1 MAEMRPAGLTE
12 DGTALRLTDQ
22 DGGEHTLPL
31 TDEVRS
37 LVAGD
42 SGSDSPAADDD
53 RAASAEDA
61 GEGRERS
68 DQDRDAS
75 SAADSSSA
83 SPEDSSGTTTA
94 PSSASSETAASGGS
108 RDAAARAAVGLP
120 RFGASTRPGADA
132 ADEVPAQQVSPREI
146 QTRIRAG
153 ATAEEVV
160 EATGASLARVRIFEY
175 PVLAERAWIAQQV
188 QQLEV
193 WVGGPDLYSST
204 VEDGGP
210 STLGE
215 LVSHRLQ
222 ELGLDADAVRWDAWR
237 EGPGPW
243 TVVADF
249 GIEGLRS
256 KPTQEQ
262 PPARFA
268 FRQGAKHVDHVNR
281 WAQLLADAETWNI
294 SGGGKDDE
302 TPFDVE
308 AGDGP
313 ERPAAEPTALR
324 PDAAPDP
331 DEELLDILRARRGQR
346 LGADEESDDALAL
359 MLTRDETPT
368 PQQPVKPT
376 LAAADDTGAG
386 SAPSAADQTEY
397 LWDDEDGGQDGP
409 LASVH
414 AFRTADAERGAAD
427 DAGRAGSRDEDTA
440 EDAPAPDDAPA
451 ADADH
456 DHDVAGPDAAEAADP
471 SPTGPSADRE
481 SQDDRSPAA
490 SGTRADA
497 PATHEA
503 DDVQDADADSEDAD
517 SAAPGRPQPT
527 AGRGTSRGRIAD
539 VLIKDTSA
547 QKPGAEKKTTR
558 SKSTNRRASVPSW
571 DEIVFGRK
579 ND

>member
-12 DGTALRLTDQ
+12 DGTALRLSDQ

-42 SGSDSPAADDD
+42 SGSDSPAQDD
-53 RAASAEDA
+53 SAEQAD
-61 GEGRERS
+61 EGQETS
-68 DQDRDAS
+68 EQ
-75 SAADSSSA
+75 DSSSD
-83 SPEDSSGTTTA
+83 SPSDSPGTTTA
-94 PSSASSETAASGGS
+94 PASASTGASASGGS
-108 RDAAARAAVGLP
+108 ARGDSRDDSARAAVGLP
-120 RFGASTRPGADA
+120 RHGASTRPGADA
-132 ADEVPAQQVSPREI
+132 ADEAPTRQVSPREI

-153 ATAEEVV
+153 ATAEQVA
-160 EATGASLARVRIFEY
+160 EATGASLARVRVFEY

-222 ELGLDADAVRWDAWR
+222 ELGLDADAVTWDAWR

-249 GIEGLRS
+249 GLEGMRS

-294 SGGGKDDE
+294 SSGGAKEDE

-308 AGDGP
+308 AGDEA
-313 ERPAAEPTALR
+313 ERPAAEPTALH

-331 DEELLDILRARRGQR
+331 DEELLDILRARRGRR
-346 LGADEESDDALAL
+346 LGTDEESDDALAL
-359 MLTRDETPT
+359 MLTRDETPV
-368 PQQPVKPT
+368 PQQPTKPT

-386 SAPSAADQTEY
+386 SAASTDQTEY
-397 LWDDEDGGQDGP
+397 LWDDEDGGDDGA

-414 AFRTADAERGAAD
+414 AFRTADAASGDADDGDQTDGDTGHNEGQDHAAD
-427 DAGRAGSRDEDTA
+427 WQDSDEDAAPQDRGDDGRAA
-440 EDAPAPDDAPA
+440 ETGAP
-451 ADADH
+451 
-456 DHDVAGPDAAEAADP
+456 E
-471 SPTGPSADRE
+471 STGPETTTS
-481 SQDDRSPAA
+481 
-490 SGTRADA
+490 TRADA
-497 PATHEA
+497 PATHK
-503 DDVQDADADSEDAD
+503 ADAEQDTAAESEDGGD
-517 SAAPGRPQPT
+517 GDGQDTAASGRTQPT

-547 QKPGAEKKTTR
+547 PKPAAEKKTTR
-558 SKSTNRRASVPSW
+558 SKSANRRASVPSW

>member
-12 DGTALRLTDQ
+12 DGAALRLTDQ

-37 LVAGD
+37 LVAG
-42 SGSDSPAADDD
+42 G
-53 RAASAEDA
+53 
-61 GEGRERS
+61 
-68 DQDRDAS
+68 DQA
-75 SAADSSSA
+75 
-83 SPEDSSGTTTA
+83 
-94 PSSASSETAASGGS
+94 SETAAPGGS
-108 RDAAARAAVGLP
+108 EPRTEDAASAPQVPSSGQGDDGQDVSASAVASASDPSAGGSGTAP
-120 RFGASTRPGADA
+120 GTTPSRPGPSTRPGADA
-132 ADEVPAQQVSPREI
+132 ADEVPAAQVSPREI
-146 QTRIRAG
+146 QSRIRAG
-153 ATAEEVV
+153 ATAEQVA
-160 EATGASLARVRIFEY
+160 EATGASLARVRVFEY

-222 ELGLDADAVRWDAWR
+222 ELGLDADAVTWDAWR

-249 GIEGLRS
+249 GLEGLRS
-256 KPTQEQ
+256 APTREQ

-281 WAQLLADAETWNI
+281 WAQLLADAQSWNI
-294 SGGGKDDE
+294 GGGRPGEDQA
-302 TPFDVE
+302 PFDVE
-308 AGDGP
+308 AGDEA
-313 ERPAAEPTALR
+313 ERPAAEPRALH
-324 PDAAPDP
+324 PDTAPDP

-368 PQQPVKPT
+368 PPARPT

-386 SAPSAADQTEY
+386 SAPTADQTEY
-397 LWDDEDGGQDGP
+397 LWDDEDAAEDGP

-414 AFRTADAERGAAD
+414 AFRTTGADTE
-427 DAGRAGSRDEDTA
+427 SRE
-440 EDAPAPDDAPA
+440 
-451 ADADH
+451 
-456 DHDVAGPDAAEAADP
+456 
-471 SPTGPSADRE
+471 DRE
-481 SQDDRSPAA
+481 QD
-490 SGTRADA
+490 G
-497 PATHEA
+497 
-503 DDVQDADADSEDAD
+503 AD
-517 SAAPGRPQPT
+517 SAAHDAGGTHDDEEVDGAGRSGRSQPT
-527 AGRGTSRGRIAD
+527 AGRGTSRGRIDD
-539 VLIKDTSA
+539 VLIKDTSEPSADA
-547 QKPGAEKKTTR
+547 QRKKPAAR
-558 SKSTNRRASVPSW
+558 SKSSNRRASVPSW

>member
-37 LVAGD
+37 LVARSGAPD
-42 SGSDSPAADDD
+42 SSADGSSTSAASAASPAASSVPTT
-53 RAASAEDA
+53 AL
-61 GEGRERS
+61 
-68 DQDRDAS
+68 S
-75 SAADSSSA
+75 SAATGASA
-83 SPEDSSGTTTA
+83 
-94 PSSASSETAASGGS
+94 
-108 RDAAARAAVGLP
+108 GLP
-120 RFGASTRPGADA
+120 RLGGSTRPGADA
-132 ADEVPAQQVSPREI
+132 ADEVPAAQVSPREI

-153 ATAEEVV
+153 ATAEEVA

-175 PVLAERAWIAQQV
+175 PVLAERAWVAQQV

-222 ELGLDADAVRWDAWR
+222 ELGLDADAVTWDAWR

-249 GIEGLRS
+249 SLEGLRS

-294 SGGGKDDE
+294 SSARSKDDE

-308 AGDGP
+308 AGDVP
-313 ERPAAEPTALR
+313 ERPAVEPTALH
-324 PDAAPDP
+324 PDTAPAP

-346 LGADEESDDALAL
+346 LGVDEESDDALAL
-359 MLTRDETPT
+359 MLTRDETPN
-368 PQQPVKPT
+368 PQPPAKPT
-376 LAAADDTGAG
+376 LAAADETGAG
-386 SAPSAADQTEY
+386 SAPTADQTEY
-397 LWDDEDGGQDGP
+397 LWDDEDAEDDGP

-414 AFRTADAERGAAD
+414 AFRTADSGSS
-427 DAGRAGSRDEDTA
+427 DARDEEAAAA
-440 EDAPAPDDAPA
+440 EDATDSRTDAPA
-451 ADADH
+451 AHDADETAAPQV
-456 DHDVAGPDAAEAADP
+456 DSDAGSDSHSDDAAED
-471 SPTGPSADRE
+471 S
-481 SQDDRSPAA
+481 
-490 SGTRADA
+490 
-497 PATHEA
+497 
-503 DDVQDADADSEDAD
+503 QDADDDAD
-517 SAAPGRPQPT
+517 ARAAAEKKDDTEKPRRSQPS

-539 VLIKDTSA
+539 VLIKDTSEPSGEA
-547 QKPGAEKKTTR
+547 KKKSAR
-558 SKSTNRRASVPSW
+558 SKSSNRRASVPSW

>member
-37 LVAGD
+37 LVAGG
-42 SGSDSPAADDD
+42 SGEGSADSPAASSAPEKHDDGRPASTGD
-53 RAASAEDA
+53 VASAE
-61 GEGRERS
+61 GPQEGTGS
-68 DQDRDAS
+68 PAD
-75 SAADSSSA
+75 ADSS
-83 SPEDSSGTTTA
+83 DSSSSGSSDPTTA
-94 PSSASSETAASGGS
+94 ASSASSGASSPGSTGSASAAGS
-108 RDAAARAAVGLP
+108 RTDSARAAAGLP
-120 RFGASTRPGADA
+120 RPGSSTRPGADA
-132 ADEVPAQQVSPREI
+132 ADEVPAAHVSPREI

-153 ATAEEVV
+153 ATAEEVA

-222 ELGLDADAVRWDAWR
+222 ELGLDADAVTWDAWR

-249 GIEGLRS
+249 SLEGLRS

-294 SGGGKDDE
+294 SSARSKDDE

-308 AGDGP
+308 AGDAP
-313 ERPAAEPTALR
+313 ERPAAEPTALH
-324 PDAAPDP
+324 PDTAPDP

-368 PQQPVKPT
+368 PQPPAKPT

-386 SAPSAADQTEY
+386 SAPSAEQTEY
-397 LWDDEDGGQDGP
+397 LWDDEDAEDDGP

-414 AFRTADAERGAAD
+414 AFRSADSGRSD
-427 DAGRAGSRDEDTA
+427 DADRTDARDE
-440 EDAPAPDDAPA
+440 
-451 ADADH
+451 
-456 DHDVAGPDAAEAADP
+456 EAATD
-471 SPTGPSADRE
+471 
-481 SQDDRSPAA
+481 QDTPQ
-490 SGTRADA
+490 TRADA
-497 PATHEA
+497 PATHESDEAPAPQTPAQAGSGSDEA
-503 DDVQDADADSEDAD
+503 DEADEDPQEADPDTGESAEEKDAAEK
-517 SAAPGRPQPT
+517 PRTGRPSS
-527 AGRGTSRGRIAD
+527 GRGTSRGRIAD
-539 VLIKDTSA
+539 VLIKDTSEP
-547 QKPGAEKKTTR
+547 KPGAEKKSTR
-558 SKSTNRRASVPSW
+558 SKSSNRRASVPSW

>member
-37 LVAGD
+37 LVTAD
-42 SGSDSPAADDD
+42 SGGGTADSPAATASREKDDDD
-53 RAASAEDA
+53 RPTSAGDVASASD
-61 GEGRERS
+61 GR
-68 DQDRDAS
+68 QDDV
-75 SAADSSSA
+75 
-83 SPEDSSGTTTA
+83 G
-94 PSSASSETAASGGS
+94 
-108 RDAAARAAVGLP
+108 AVGRP
-120 RFGASTRPGADA
+120 RPGSSTRPGADA
-132 ADEVPAQQVSPREI
+132 ADEVPAAQVSPREI
-146 QTRIRAG
+146 QARIRAG
-153 ATAEEVV
+153 ATAEQVA

-222 ELGLDADAVRWDAWR
+222 ELGLDADAVTWDAWR

-249 GIEGLRS
+249 SLEGLRS

-268 FRQGAKHVDHVNR
+268 FRQGAKQVDHVNR

-294 SGGGKDDE
+294 PSGRSKDDE

-308 AGDGP
+308 AGDVP
-313 ERPAAEPTALR
+313 ERPAAEPTALH
-324 PDAAPDP
+324 PDTAPDP

-359 MLTRDETPT
+359 MLTREETPN
-368 PQQPVKPT
+368 PQPPAKPT

-386 SAPSAADQTEY
+386 SAVSADRTEY
-397 LWDDEDGGQDGP
+397 LWDDEDAGDDSP

-414 AFRTADAERGAAD
+414 AFRSADPA
-427 DAGRAGSRDEDTA
+427 RDED
-440 EDAPAPDDAPA
+440 
-451 ADADH
+451 
-456 DHDVAGPDAAEAADP
+456 AG
-471 SPTGPSADRE
+471 
-481 SQDDRSPAA
+481 
-490 SGTRADA
+490 
-497 PATHEA
+497 
-503 DDVQDADADSEDAD
+503 DADARDEDA
-517 SAAPGRPQPT
+517 AAEETTDPQDENKAAEDEAANEDAAQKPRPGRST
-527 AGRGTSRGRIAD
+527 SGRGTSRGRIAD
-539 VLIKDTSA
+539 VLIKDTSEP
-547 QKPGAEKKTTR
+547 KPGAQKESPR
-558 SKSTNRRASVPSW
+558 SKSSTRRASVPSW